1 MGKFSKV
8 KKYNLDSLSI
18 DEKIKFLDKEMEKT
32 GLNEV
37 AANSTSGVYQQ
48 ARTDENDKYAN
59 FIACSHNGKGF
70 GISSP
75 NGSAGGAVIEI
86 DDPTL
91 PGVAKSPPHPVTGQ
105 RVTAQTHAGFGSF
118 EPTRPGYRRSP
129 SHRMHGSVI
138 WYWNPSGGGG
148 SGSYNS
154 LEYTSPDPHGGNVYT
169 GIEGALYQAGYG
181 YWGSNFIGMPMLRS
195 DGLDANLTDC
205 IRSFDETSGQPDL
218 PVLFPKDLDDPE
230 FMPPKIPGMS
240 DEAFR
245 ALLRRLGYDPD
256 SPDPDDPDKT
266 EIKKGEKDEG
276 EEEEEDGPLVH
287 GMTQEEVKRKYGNYD
302 DDQLGRLHIK
312 RLPDGSYREMTQA
325 EINAFNKYY
334 GNKVLGDLAEKVG
347 ISYSLVKRVFDTI
360 NPLGKKIDDI
370 LKGDSGYDK
379 LDKLLDPVA
388 AAFGKGIASRAF
400 KGKFKTPANV
410 MFRYDKWLAG
420 GAKGRVDVTNEI
432 STSDMKKLSS
442 KLHNYLGQS
451 PDWWVNHY
459 QNLPKTNANYAATRE
474 DALKNLSNDIQ
485 RNMDSIMKEGGSGL
499 SMTFHNNV
507 QLDRAKFISSG
518 GKTIEL
524 TKTYKFSERTGS
536 VKGFSN
542 KVLGRLLMGMGVELD
557 RFGTG
562 GLHNTII
569 TLLGSK
575 YGLRTVNRQYGGK
588 ADSAP
593 GMPMK
598 IRIPSNVTESVGSFD
613 AYMNSTN
620 LLTEDVKLGHFDP
633 EALTVDIEDIRKGI
647 LPEFPKDP
655 PPEMIDGYSKKS
667 KLAPKQ
673 LPKDPFIKI
682 TKKDLAKNHK
692 LKDSEIKEFMRQID
706 AVNEYIQKH
715 PEELIYVQQRYPVN
729 DKRLAAL
736 NFKMDQMLE
745 AGKEYLDTQ
754 FPENQRLVDRL
765 KKATKK
771 TMELTNPEA
780 YKGLK
785 KPDMELMSLDNYM
798 KEKRVVSRHFK
809 KKRQSKSM
817 FRVDMDKVKEKNR
830 KVAEQ
835 KVAEWQEKRRIEL
848 LNSNEFED
856 KKYDWRKEI
865 GENFV
870 NSTQGMKVGQTFTH
884 VPSGETVTT
893 SGVLGGIETLQTNV
907 SILGDEI
914 PGPNATQYG
923 LQGFAKPI
931 DIMRRGKKK
940 TEDLNK
946 ELDSS
951 EKYTKEIKADEYMKA
966 RVDYEAE
973 QEKKAAKIIYN
984 AIKLLPRT
992 RFNQELK
999 VLYGYLSGE
1008 MTEKITNKFISKK
1021 HLISLF
1027 KTAGMRGDGRV
1038 QMDDFIVGSGQKLI
1052 YDPNTDTYSMKF
1064 NYDFET
1070 NAQELLN
1077 TKLPLMKRLLLPII
1091 GGKYG
1096 YDAGIFGRMVERA
1109 KELGF
1114 GQNIEGEFTI
1124 SGEDLNKINPKL
1136 IELYNTHPAYTN
1148 DMGGFDTGHGYSSP
1162 PAWLD
1167 KWARRVEFTG
1177 DLRSLWDG
1185 KTRTWN
1191 LRGKIVDNYGR
1202 SIKKPIT
1209 PKPSK
1214 SKSAEKIKSMAK
1226 TKRQS
1231 LSLDEPFVR
1240 TKGKK
1245 KEEG

>member
-1 MGKFSKV
+1 MGRFRKI
-8 KKYNLDSLSI
+8 KKYNLKSLSI

-32 GLNEV
+32 GLNEEP
-37 AANSTSGVYQQ
+37 ANSTSGVYRGSETNSNQQ
-48 ARTDENDKYAN
+48 YAEFTAKN
-59 FIACSHNGKGF
+59 FNGYGF
-70 GISSP
+70 GFSGDP
-75 NGSAGGAVIEI
+75 NLGQGNLGGASIRAS
-86 DDPTL
+86 DGAAL
-91 PGVAKSPPHPVTGQ
+91 SPPHPVTGAI
-105 RVTAQTHAGFGSF
+105 RTTQTKGSLG
-118 EPTRPGYRRSP
+118 TKLARPGDRPTP
-129 SHRMHGSVI
+129 SARMTGPI
-138 WYWNPSGGGG
+138 LWYYDPAASFGQGAWL
-148 SGSYNS
+148 S
-154 LEYTSPDPHGGNVYT
+154 LEYNSAAVHGNSPYPFGPPN
-169 GIEGALYQAGYG
+169 AGWG
-181 YWGSNFIGMPMLRS
+181 YWGSDFLGFPLLRS
-195 DGLDANLTDC
+195 DGEAFASLFAALNDSNGDQFNPDTLSNPETVVLTQN
-205 IRSFDETSGQPDL
+205 R
-218 PVLFPKDLDDPE
+218 LDDSSFLPIDVAKR
-230 FMPPKIPGMS
+230 FIAG
-240 DEAFR
+240 
-245 ALLRRLGYDPD
+245 ALDLTGEGFDFL
-256 SPDPDDPDKT
+256 
-266 EIKKGEKDEG
+266 KGKA
-276 EEEEEDGPLVH
+276 ED
-287 GMTQEEVKRKYGNYD
+287 
-302 DDQLGRLHIK
+302 
-312 RLPDGSYREMTQA
+312 
-325 EINAFNKYY
+325 
-334 GNKVLGDLAEKVG
+334 LGDLFKDFDFSKDFNKNIRSWNSILGNPVTDLFLDLVADKLGGSAAKDTLDDYMRNFIPALGSNKKPPGSSFDNPRDMSDLFNEKTKSKWEDIFNDYQESG
-347 ISYSLVKRVFDTI
+347 RKIPYSYQNTADTDNNIGSSFGTPDPQAGDGFTDNGDGTTTWHKAYDFD
-360 NPLGKKIDDI
+360 GFDDI
-370 LKGDSGYDK
+370 A
-379 LDKLLDPVA
+379 V
-388 AAFGKGIASRAF
+388 
-400 KGKFKTPANV
+400 
-410 MFRYDKWLAG
+410 
-420 GAKGRVDVTNEI
+420 
-432 STSDMKKLSS
+432 
-442 KLHNYLGQS
+442 QS
-451 PDWWVNHY
+451 
-459 QNLPKTNANYAATRE
+459 
-474 DALKNLSNDIQ
+474 
-485 RNMDSIMKEGGSGL
+485 GSGL
-499 SMTFHNNV
+499 MNLGTILYGIF
-507 QLDRAKFISSG
+507 SG
-518 GKTIEL
+518 IHSTMALPGSGKAGKTPTMHMSI
-524 TKTYKFSERTGS
+524 TFDNKTGKVIPNYKPNS
-536 VKGFSN
+536 VKES
-542 KVLGRLLMGMGVELD
+542 LD
-557 RFGTG
+557 E
-562 GLHNTII
+562 N
-569 TLLGSK
+569 
-575 YGLRTVNRQYGGK
+575 
-588 ADSAP
+588 
-593 GMPMK
+593 
-598 IRIPSNVTESVGSFD
+598 
-613 AYMNSTN
+613 
-620 LLTEDVKLGHFDP
+620 VKLGHFDP

-647 LPEFPKDP
+647 MPEFPKKP
-655 PPEMIDGYSKKS
+655 PAEMIDGYSVKS
-667 KLAPKQ
+667 KLAPKV
-673 LPKDPFIKI
+673 IKGEPTI
-682 TKKDLAKNHK
+682 KVRKKDLAALHI
-692 LKDSEIKEFMRQID
+692 LKDSEIKELLQQID
-706 AVNEYIQKH
+706 SINAYLQKN
-715 PEELIYVQQRYPVN
+715 PADLIYAQQRYPKN
-729 DKRLAAL
+729 DIRLAKL
-736 NFKMDQMLE
+736 NWKMDQMMN

-754 FPENQRLVDRL
+754 FPENQRLVDRV

-780 YKGLK
+780 YKNLN
-785 KPDMELMSLDNYM
+785 KPDMELMSLDDHM

-817 FRVDMDKVKEKNR
+817 FRVDMEKVKEKNR